1 MQQVA
6 QIAILVLSVIIL
18 VGGII
23 GFKKANS
30 KASLIAGAIS
40 SVVLGICFGIT
51 FVSPQAGYISA
62 IGVAVLLEAIFIK
75 RFIKTKKF
83 MPAGMILLCC
93 LGTQGVLLKA
103 LF

>member
-6 QIAILVLSVIIL
+6 QVSIFVLSIIIL

-23 GFKKANS
+23 GFKKAKS
-30 KASLIAGAIS
+30 KASLIAGVIS
-40 SVVLGICFGIT
+40 SVLLDICFGIT
-51 FVSPQAGYISA
+51 FVNAQAGFIAA
-62 IGVAVLLEAIFIK
+62 IVVALLLEVVFIK
-75 RFIKTKKF
+75 RLLKTQKF
-83 MPAGMILLCC
+83 MPSGMILLCC